1 MKELDLVIEDIY
13 EKVRIEVDAHFVK
26 NQFKTRVLDD
36 LINECLEMTDR
47 LVDKYVREIFMDN
60 ILDQEYL
67 MI

>member
-13 EKVRIEVDAHFVK
+13 EKVRKEVNAYFVK

-36 LINECLEMTDR
+36 SIDECLEMTDR
-47 LVDKYVREIFMDN
+47 LVDKYVREIFVDN
-60 ILDQEYL
+60 ILDQEYP